1 MPLNCAI
8 IADSKLKGDE
18 IRDLLLSPRIKIV
31 RNSYEFDSNFSNSFP
46 LDVAILAVV
55 DPCMVTSTIEAI
67 SRIMPTTKIICVFT
81 SALSSSW
88 LFYSTM
94 QRMVYRSIPENE
106 LSGLLQ
112 HVEEIYAEIYREV
125 RRIVS
130 KSSFNEI
137 ELELLRLLQQDLEVK
152 YIATTLSLSLPTVR
166 RHLSECA
173 AKLSCS
179 IKGLGVYSIRALGDL
194 NDSY

>member
-18 IRDLLLSPRIKIV
+18 IRDLLLSPRIRIV
-31 RNSYEFDSNFSNSFP
+31 RDSYEFDSNFPNSFP

-81 SALSSSW
+81 STLSSSW

-106 LSGLLQ
+106 LSVVSLY
-112 HVEEIYAEIYREV
+112 VEEIYSEIYREV

-130 KSSFNEI
+130 KSSFSET
-137 ELELLRLLQQDLEVK
+137 ELDLLRLLQQDLEVK
-152 YIATTLSLSLPTVR
+152 YIAATLNVSLPSIR
-166 RHLSECA
+166 RYMSECA
-173 AKLSCS
+173 SKLSCS